1 MSKVASTLG
10 VPPGSSEQDNGHK
23 PVDFEKMV
31 QYSTDLHCT
40 LDQTGHF
47 EYVNEAS
54 LHLLGYLPHEL
65 LGKHLSEIIRTE
77 HSYPPLETTR
87 QLLRQNSSLPELPI
101 RKRIS
106 HQHKNGAPILLEW
119 SAIWVEQDHIFYC
132 VAKDCRY
139 QEVNTTG
146 PGQTK
151 DLHEILV
158 EYGADMMALLN
169 LEGIYTYVGGPTERI
184 LGYRPED
191 LIGKNVFHYIHPDDL
206 PEAKSSFATLLQSD
220 TYINNRGFRF
230 KRADGQWRWV
240 DTSVSNQLL
249 NPNIQALVVSS
260 RDITEQVQSNHRLQ
274 ESEQKYRNLFEKNPD
289 VVFLQNPEGSII
301 EVNQAFQ
308 QALGYPAQEVIGQQ
322 VAFLLPPDQLATSMR
337 YFKESLAGKTT
348 SFEIPLITKTK
359 QQKVFEIV
367 MYPLSLKGKLLG
379 VETIAKDITVVKQA
393 FETIQRQ
400 AQRLNTVLES
410 ITDAFFTLDRNLRI
424 THLNSEMV
432 KLLGIDKED
441 SLGRSILEVFSE
453 EVEDEFRKHYKRM
466 LTTGKSVSF
475 EAYLKRK
482 RKWLSV
488 KFFPFEG
495 GLSVYLLDITQRIRY
510 QNELSMLSLVA
521 SKITNGVVIMNA
533 HCHIEWVNEGF
544 TNING
549 YTLPEVVG
557 KRPDDF
563 FHGPNTDPEARKR
576 IFAGYKSGEPFTQ
589 EILNYKKNGEEFWV
603 SLNITPVK
611 NEQGKVIRFIAI
623 QTDVTQLKKA
633 EEQQTKLTE
642 ELNRQNLD
650 LQQFT
655 YIVSHNLR
663 APVANALGL
672 AKLLPLL
679 EKEDSGYERAL
690 KGIEKS
696 ILSIDTVL
704 KDLNTILT
712 VGFNKDT
719 LDVESINLT
728 SVCTEAMESLRE
740 SIDAVH
746 GQVKLS
752 IDQDLRVSG
761 NKAYLFSMFHNL
773 LTNSIKYRSPD
784 RNLEISVSATV
795 KGKWVKVLFTDN
807 GSGFDEEKAGDK
819 IFKLYQRFHHEIEG
833 RGLGLF
839 MIKTQVE
846 SMGGDIQVSSK
857 EGVGT
862 EFLICL
868 RLGHPPTDK
877 QK

>member
-1 MSKVASTLG
+1 MSKVAPTLR
-10 VPPGSSEQDNGHK
+10 VNQGSSQQVQGQ
-23 PVDFEKMV
+23 PSVSFEKLI

-40 LDQTGHF
+40 LDPTGRF
-47 EYVNEAS
+47 QFVNDTSAS
-54 LHLLGYLPHEL
+54 LLGYLPEEL
-65 LGKHLSEIIRTE
+65 LGK
-77 HSYPPLETTR
+77 PLQETILLENTAAPEETVR
-87 QLLRQNSSLPELPI
+87 QLLWQNPTLPHLPT

-106 HQHKNGAPILLEW
+106 HLHKSGGPILLEW
-119 SAIWVEQDHIFYC
+119 SAIWVAEDNVYYC
-132 VAKDCRY
+132 VAKDCRH
-139 QEVNTTG
+139 QEVATAAPDQPKG
-146 PGQTK
+146 
-151 DLHEILV
+151 LHEILV
-158 EYGADMMALLN
+158 EHGADMMALLT
-169 LEGIYTYVGGPTERI
+169 LDGIYTYVGGPIERI

-191 LIGKNVFHYIHPDDL
+191 LVGKNVFNHIHPDDL
-206 PEAKSSFATLLQSD
+206 QEAKGSFVTLLQSD
-220 TYINNRGFRF
+220 TYTNSRGFRF
-230 KRADGQWRWV
+230 KRADGQWRWI
-240 DTSVSNQLL
+240 DTTVSNQLL

-260 RDITEQVQSNHRLQ
+260 RDITEQVENNNRLQ

-289 VVFLQNPEGSII
+289 VVFLQNPEGTII
-301 EVNQAFQ
+301 EINQAFQ
-308 QALGYPAQEVIGQQ
+308 KVLGYTPQEAVGLSTTLFVPNESVPQS
-322 VAFLLPPDQLATSMR
+322 VK
-337 YFKESLAGKTT
+337 YFNESLAGKTT
-348 SFEIPLITKTK
+348 RFEINLLTKTGE
-359 QQKVFEIV
+359 QKAFEIV
-367 MYPLSLKGKLLG
+367 MYPLFLKGRILG

-441 SLGRSILEVFSE
+441 TLGRSILDVFPE
-453 EVEDEFRKHYKRM
+453 EAEDIFKKQYKRM
-466 LTTGKSVSF
+466 LSTGKSVSF
-475 EAYLKRK
+475 ETFLKRK

-533 HCHIEWVNEGF
+533 QCHIEWVNDGF

-549 YTLPEVVG
+549 YTLQEVLG

-576 IFAGYKSGEPFTQ
+576 IFAGYKSGEPFTE
-589 EILNYKKNGEEFWV
+589 EIINYKKNGEEFWV

-611 NEQGKVIRFIAI
+611 NEEGKVIRFIAI
-623 QTDVTQLKKA
+623 QTDITTLKKA
-633 EEQQTKLTE
+633 EEQQAKLAQ

-663 APVANALGL
+663 APVANSLGL

-679 EKEDSGYERAL
+679 DKEDSGYTRAL
-690 KGIEKS
+690 QGIEKS

-719 LDVESINLT
+719 LEVESINLKA
-728 SVCTEAMESLRE
+728 VCEEAIESLHE
-740 SIDAVH
+740 SIDAVG
-746 GQVKLS
+746 GQVELN
-752 IDQDLRVSG
+752 IEAGLRVSG

-773 LTNSIKYRSPD
+773 LTNAIKYRSPD
-784 RNLEISVSATV
+784 RTLQITVTATI

-807 GSGFDEEKAGDK
+807 GSGFDEERAGDK
-819 IFKLYQRFHHEIEG
+819 VFKLYQRFHHEVEG

-839 MIKTQVE
+839 MVKTQVE
-846 SMGGDIQVSSK
+846 SMGGDIQVSSQ

-868 RLGHPPTDK
+868 RLGQPPVERQT
-877 QK
+877 

>member
-1 MSKVASTLG
+1 MSKVAPTPG
-10 VPPGSSEQDNGHK
+10 VDQLSGEQKHGFK

-31 QYSTDLHCT
+31 QTSGNIHCT
-40 LDQTGHF
+40 LDRAGHIEF
-47 EYVNEAS
+47 ISDACS
-54 LHLLGYLPHEL
+54 TLLGYAPEEVAGKSLAEL
-65 LGKHLSEIIRTE
+65 VKPMDTVPAEDTLR
-77 HSYPPLETTR
+77 
-87 QLLRQNSSLPELPI
+87 LLLHPNAPV
-101 RKRIS
+101 RKRV
-106 HQHKNGAPILLEW
+106 HLLHKNGAPVLLDWSSRWMEEEEVFYATAKECQYQEL
-119 SAIWVEQDHIFYC
+119 SAIPPNQ
-132 VAKDCRY
+132 
-139 QEVNTTG
+139 
-146 PGQTK
+146 PK
-151 DLHEILV
+151 DLHEVLV
-158 EYGADMMALLN
+158 QYGADMVALLN
-169 LEGIYTYVGGPTERI
+169 LQGTYTYVGGPTERI
-184 LGYRPED
+184 LGYKAEE
-191 LIGKNVFHYIHPDDL
+191 LLGTSVFQLIHPEDL
-206 PEAKSSFATLLQSD
+206 PEAKASFLALLQSD
-220 TYINNRGFRF
+220 TYTNSKGFRF
-230 KRADGQWRWV
+230 KSASGQWRWL
-240 DTSVSNQLL
+240 DTTASNQLL

-260 RDITEQVQSNHRLQ
+260 RDITEQVESNNRLQ

-289 VVFLQNPEGSII
+289 VVFLQNPQGHIM
-301 EVNQAFQ
+301 EVNQSFQ
-308 QALGYPAQEVIGQQ
+308 KVLSFTPHEVIGQP
-322 VAFLLPPDQLATSMR
+322 VTLFLPIENTATSLR
-337 YFKESLAGKTT
+337 YFNESLHGKTT
-348 SFEIPLITKTK
+348 RFEIPLLTKSGERKT
-359 QQKVFEIV
+359 FEIV
-367 MYPLSLKGKLLG
+367 MYPLSLKGSILG

-424 THLNSEMV
+424 THLNSELV

-441 SLGRSILEVFSE
+441 TLGRSILEVFPE
-453 EVEDEFRKHYKRM
+453 EVEDVFRKHYKRM

-475 EAYLKRK
+475 ETYLKRK

-495 GLSVYLLDITQRIRY
+495 GLSVYLLDITQRVRY

-533 HCHIEWVNEGF
+533 HCQIEWVNEGF
-544 TNING
+544 TSING
-549 YTLPEVVG
+549 YTLPEVIG

-563 FHGPNTDPEARKR
+563 FHGPKTDAETRRR
-576 IFAGYKSGEPFTQ
+576 IFDGYNSGEPFAE

-611 NEQGKVIRFIAI
+611 NEQGKVIRYIAI
-623 QTDVTQLKKA
+623 QTDITSLKQA
-633 EEQQTKLTE
+633 EEQKAKLTQ

-679 EKEDSGYERAL
+679 DKEDSGYTRAI

-712 VGFNKDT
+712 IGFNKDT
-719 LDVESINLT
+719 LGVENINLQA
-728 SVCTEAMESLRE
+728 VCTEAIESLRE
-740 SIDAVH
+740 SIDGVH
-746 GQVKLS
+746 GTIQVS
-752 IDQDLRVSG
+752 IDPDLRVSG
-761 NKAYLFSMFHNL
+761 NKAYLFSTFHNL
-773 LTNSIKYRSPD
+773 LTNAIKYRSSE
-784 RNLEISVSATV
+784 RELRVEIIATV
-795 KGKWVKVLFTDN
+795 KNKWVKVLFTDN
-807 GSGFDEEKAGDK
+807 GSGFDEERVGDK
-819 IFKLYQRFHHEIEG
+819 IFKLYQRFHHEVEG

-839 MIKTQVE
+839 MVKTQVE
-846 SMGGDIQVSSK
+846 SMGGDIQVSSQ

-868 RLGHPPTDK
+868 RLGQPLVEK